1 MVGTSQPQRYID
13 GSSMHQFNGTEKRV
27 TVFGGSG
34 FVGRHVVRALAKRG
48 YRVNVA
54 VRRPDLAGHLRPL
67 GAVGQIQPIQ
77 ANLRYPDS
85 VVAAVANADY
95 VVNLVGIL
103 CETGAQK
110 FDAVQARGAAIV
122 ARAAKEAGVERM
134 VHMSAIGA
142 DPDSEADYGSSKAAG
157 EAAVKQEFPDAIIVR
172 PSIVFGQDD
181 AFFNRFAAMARM
193 SPVLPLI
200 GGGATKFQ
208 PVHVGDVAEAIALGI
223 AGELEVGSTYELGG
237 PDVRTFKECLE
248 LMLEVTQ
255 RKRILA
261 SIPWGLAELQGRIL
275 GLLPTPPLTR
285 DQVLMLK
292 HDNVVSA
299 EAAKAGRTL
308 LGMGISPRSMEA
320 ILPTYLIQYRER
332 GQFEPEASQT
342 DEI

>member
-1 MVGTSQPQRYID
+1 
-13 GSSMHQFNGTEKRV
+13 MHQHSGMEKRV

-34 FVGRHVVRALAKRG
+34 FVGRHVVRELAKRG

-85 VVAAVANADY
+85 VAAAVANADY

-122 ARAAKEAGVERM
+122 ARAAKDASVERL

-142 DPDSEADYGSSKAAG
+142 DAESEADYGTSKAAG
-157 EAAVKQEFPDAIIVR
+157 EAAVQKEFSGAIIVR
-172 PSIVFGQDD
+172 PSIIFGQDD
-181 AFFNRFAAMARM
+181 AFFNRFASMARM

-200 GGGATKFQ
+200 GGGKTKFQ
-208 PVHVGDVAEAIALGI
+208 PVHVGDVAEAIAKGV
-223 AGELEVGSTYELGG
+223 AGELEAGSIYELGG

-248 LMLEVTQ
+248 LMLSITQ

-261 SIPWGLAELQGRIL
+261 PIPWGLAEFKGRVL
-275 GLLPTPPLTR
+275 GMLPNPMLTR

-292 HDNVVSA
+292 NDNMVSA
-299 EAAKAGRTL
+299 AAEKEGRTL
-308 LGMGISPRSMEA
+308 PGIGISPRSMEA

-332 GQFEPEASQT
+332 GQFEPESSQAT
-342 DEI
+342 DS